1 MFSKFMKSRAAI
13 GTGLT
18 IGLFGLVTGILLFD
32 PVQLVVSVA
41 LIGTEIDLWF
51 KSKRED

>member
-1 MFSKFMKSRAAI
+1 MFSKIMKSRAAI

-18 IGLFGLVTGILLFD
+18 IGLFGLVTGFVIFD

-41 LIGTEIDLWF
+41 LIGTEIDLWL
-51 KSKRED
+51 KQNKN

>member
-1 MFSKFMKSRAAI
+1 MKSRAAI

>member
-1 MFSKFMKSRAAI
+1 MLSKFMKSRAAI

-18 IGLFGLVTGILLFD
+18 IGLFGLVTGIVLFD

-41 LIGTEIDLWF
+41 LIGTEIDQWF
-51 KSKRED
+51 NRKDD